1 MSTTI
6 WQILNMKLIQWPEPE
21 IIWTAENCL
30 EKFVKSH
37 QVNLISADY
46 SQFEPL
52 CNRQTKTE
60 NIFLDLWLWIIRCR
74 RTRPKRRRLRL
85 FFQQPQNSILEIMM
99 SLSKRN
105 KKKIHSDI
113 SLLYDMILQQPWK
126 WKTSFIHVWIKYT
139 LRTWTIFYFA
149 RFSFFFFSLCCCF
162 KKIRRRQAIYFTY
175 STKGYVSRAHLYIT

>member
-149 RFSFFFFSLCCCF
+149 RFSFSFSSFHFVAVL
-162 KKIRRRQAIYFTY
+162 KNKATTSHLLHVILQRGT
-175 STKGYVSRAHLYIT
+175 AHLYIT

>member
-1 MSTTI
+1 MTGTGNHMNC
-6 WQILNMKLIQWPEPE
+6 WKLPRKIHE
-21 IIWTAENCL
+21 ITSSEL
-30 EKFVKSH
+30 
-37 QVNLISADY
+37 SADY

-52 CNRQTKTE
+52 CDRQTKTE

-74 RTRPKRRRLRL
+74 RTRSKRRRLRL

-149 RFSFFFFSLCCCF
+149 RFPFSSFHFVAVLENKVTTSHLLHV
-162 KKIRRRQAIYFTY
+162 ILQR
-175 STKGYVSRAHLYIT
+175 SRADLYIT

>member
-85 FFQQPQNSILEIMM
+85 FFSAA
-99 SLSKRN
+99 SKLN
-105 KKKIHSDI
+105 FGDNDVIVKKKQKENSFWYLS
-113 SLLYDMILQQPWK
+113 SLRYDTTTTMKMKNIIYSRLNK
-126 WKTSFIHVWIKYT
+126 IYT
-139 LRTWTIFYFA
+139 ANVDNFLLRAFF
-149 RFSFFFFSLCCCF
+149 FFFFFFSLCCCF
-162 KKIRRRQAIYFTY
+162 KK
-175 STKGYVSRAHLYIT
+175 

>member
-52 CNRQTKTE
+52 CDRQTKTD

-149 RFSFFFFSLCCCF
+149 RFSFSFSSFHFVAVL
-162 KKIRRRQAIYFTY
+162 KNKATTSHLLHVTY
-175 STKGYVSRAHLYIT
+175 STKG

>member
-74 RTRPKRRRLRL
+74 RTRLKRRRLRL
-85 FFQQPQNSILEIMM
+85 FFSAA
-99 SLSKRN
+99 SKLN
-105 KKKIHSDI
+105 FGDNDVIVKKKQKENSFWYLS
-113 SLLYDMILQQPWK
+113 SLRYDTTTTMKMKNIIYSRLNK
-126 WKTSFIHVWIKYT
+126 IYT
-139 LRTWTIFYFA
+139 ANVDNFLLRAFF
-149 RFSFFFFSLCCCF
+149 FFFFSLCCCV
-162 KKIRRRQAIYFTY
+162 KK
-175 STKGYVSRAHLYIT
+175 